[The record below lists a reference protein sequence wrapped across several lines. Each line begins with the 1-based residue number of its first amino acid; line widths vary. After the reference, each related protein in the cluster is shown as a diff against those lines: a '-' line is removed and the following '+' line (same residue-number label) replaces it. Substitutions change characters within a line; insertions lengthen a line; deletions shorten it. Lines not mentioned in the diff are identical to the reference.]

1 MVNYSS
7 LYSAIS
13 QLEQSRTAER
23 DMQSKTN
30 QYRVEQ
36 IDDNSNMALKDAYIG
51 KEQNLKKL
59 PSILSS
65 SGYSGGPAESHI
77 LKLTTDYERERNDI
91 ERDRRSD
98 HKEQSLTH
106 QSAMGEIQSKYISP
120 IADIYAKIADLQL
133 QELKIMMMKKD

>member
-1 MVNYSS
+1 MVDYSM
-7 LYSAIS
+7 LYGAIS
-13 QLEQSRTAER
+13 QLEQSRTAEKN
-23 DMQSKTN
+23 MQTKTN
-30 QYRVEQ
+30 EYRVEQ
-36 IDDNSNMALKDAYIG
+36 IDDSSNTALKSAYIG

-91 ERDRRSD
+91 ERDRRRD
-98 HKEQSLTH
+98 LKEQSLTH

-120 IADIYAKIADLQL
+120 IAEMYAQIADLQL
-133 QELKIMMMKKD
+133 QELKIMMMSK